1 MRGSFKHLAMPVIMA
16 TLALAGTGCVSTTGT
31 ATPTVSNHVVEDH
44 TVPVNNIAKLAD
56 YVTPNSP
63 GVVGFMAGVEDKSP
77 EGIYQAVQDAGVGY
91 ALNSHDAKEMNGEEK
106 DNKNHHGIQYPDE
119 TLKAGVGDCEDLVLL
134 YCSLLENAGHSTT
147 LLVTDS
153 HVLMMYDTGVPSDDY
168 KKTQGRH
175 EYVSFKNGGSGNAW
189 VPINASQIG
198 INTFEKSNKS
208 AMPFCHPK
216 SKSDIRK
223 GNPFGYYGKLTAI
236 RN

>member
-134 YCSLLENAGHSTT
+134 YCSCLENAGHDTA
-147 LLVTDS
+147 LIIVDK
-153 HVLMMYDTGVPSDDY
+153 HVLMMYDTGIESKQY
-168 KKTQGRH
+168 KKMKGRH
-175 EYVSFKNGGSGNAW
+175 KFMGYKKIESPNAW
-189 VPINASQIG
+189 VPVNVSRIVISG
-198 INTFEKSNKS
+198 FEEANKS
-208 AMPFCHPK
+208 AIHFCYSGTGVLDYRGEIK
-216 SKSDIRK
+216 DIPVNK
-223 GNPFGYYGKLTAI
+223 
-236 RN
+236 